1 MLTKME
7 ETIVSFT
14 RSLFVV
20 AAWLLLVG
28 GAIFYSYHA
37 IQLLSLSPDTVSEP
51 GINSEFTPP
60 DEGPIERQER
70 LKRLGEAKT
79 SFESKETDASE
90 QVRLASKS
98 ARDAS
103 REIAG
108 RYNEYMVKDEN
119 SSIKRLTELAS
130 DREGEFGSNCDAAAG
145 KIDSAIKD
153 LEDSLLK
160 IATLHNVD
168 PDDISDD
175 HLENL
180 EQRIRL
186 PYQCKAFDKVIV
198 AIASNYTEAFPS
210 NFGLEGENTKMQLKS
225 DLSELYVELMGLT
238 DDEYTAQVFR
248 AAISFSDDIKKHYV
262 KEQNELDERNM
273 LTTESAELL
282 SESISQATNAYFI
295 AAVEAFKDY
304 QERKE
309 EALAKFAAGKLIS
322 LTAMSSAIV
331 LWAVLI
337 GLILLIV
344 VFAMERHQRK
354 LTLLEKLDGGDLKSK
369 PTTPKPT
376 PTPTQNQQPTAEE

>member
-1 MLTKME
+1 
-7 ETIVSFT
+7 
-14 RSLFVV
+14 
-20 AAWLLLVG
+20 
-28 GAIFYSYHA
+28 
-37 IQLLSLSPDTVSEP
+37 
-51 GINSEFTPP
+51 
-60 DEGPIERQER
+60 
-70 LKRLGEAKT
+70 
-79 SFESKETDASE
+79 
-90 QVRLASKS
+90 
-98 ARDAS
+98 
-103 REIAG
+103 
-108 RYNEYMVKDEN
+108 
-119 SSIKRLTELAS
+119 
-130 DREGEFGSNCDAAAG
+130 
-145 KIDSAIKD
+145 
-153 LEDSLLK
+153 
-160 IATLHNVD
+160 
-168 PDDISDD
+168 
-175 HLENL
+175 
-180 EQRIRL
+180 
-186 PYQCKAFDKVIV
+186 
-198 AIASNYTEAFPS
+198 
-210 NFGLEGENTKMQLKS
+210 
-225 DLSELYVELMGLT
+225 VELMGLT

>member
-20 AAWLLLVG
+20 AAWFLLVG

-37 IQLLSLSPDTVSEP
+37 IQLLSLSPDSVSEP
-51 GINSEFTPP
+51 TINNGFTPP
-60 DEGPIERQER
+60 EEGPIERQDR
-70 LKRLGEAKT
+70 LKRLEEAKI

-98 ARDAS
+98 ARDTS

-130 DREGEFGSNCDAAAG
+130 DRENEFGVNCDSASG
-145 KIDSAIKD
+145 KIDSATKD
-153 LEDSLLK
+153 LELSLLK
-160 IATLHNVD
+160 IATIHNVD
-168 PDDISDD
+168 SEDISDD
-175 HLENL
+175 HAENL
-180 EQRIRL
+180 KQKIKL
-186 PYQCKAFDKVIV
+186 PYQCKTFDKVIV
-198 AIASNYTEAFPS
+198 AIASNYTQSYPS

-225 DLSELYVELMGLT
+225 DLSELYVEFSGLT
-238 DDEYTAQVFR
+238 DDEYTAQVFQ
-248 AAISFSDDIKKHYV
+248 AAIAFSDNIKKHYV
-262 KEQNELDERNM
+262 KEQAELDSRNM
-273 LTTESAELL
+273 LTVESAELL
-282 SESISQATNAYFI
+282 SDSISEATFTYLQT
-295 AAVEAFKDY
+295 AVEAFGDY

-322 LTAMSSAIV
+322 VTAMSSALV

-337 GLILLIV
+337 GLMLLIV

-354 LTLLEKLDGGDLKSK
+354 LSFLEKLDGRDEQTKS
-369 PTTPKPT
+369 PT
-376 PTPTQNQQPTAEE
+376 

>member
-225 DLSELYVELMGLT
+225 DLSKLYVELMGLT

-248 AAISFSDDIKKHYV
+248 AAISFSGDIKKHYV
-262 KEQNELDERNM
+262 NEQNELDERNM
-273 LTTESAELL
+273 LTFESAELL

-337 GLILLIV
+337 GLLLLIV

-369 PTTPKPT
+369 PRTPKPT
-376 PTPTQNQQPTAEE
+376 QNEQPTAEE